1 MSRQQKWLDID
12 TIVPH
17 CAEKCLEN
25 LQSKERI
32 GYYITKARMEILKHF
47 HLERVIKYA
56 KDKGW
61 LDPHDEYQLRQLV
74 NHPEYACYE
83 RTYPPKDEDGCDI
96 PETDEERAERIH
108 EAVERFNEH
117 TMLAYQRAMLI
128 NRKRKEKLTDKASAS
143 VCEPVADCK
152 E

>member
-1 MSRQQKWLDID
+1 MSGQQIWLDKDKILSYYSK
-12 TIVPH
+12 
-17 CAEKCLEN
+17 KCLEN
-25 LQSKERI
+25 LQSKELI
-32 GYYITKARMEILKHF
+32 GHYINHARMEILKHF

-74 NHPEYACYE
+74 NHPDYACYE

-108 EAVERFNEH
+108 EATERFYDH
-117 TMLAYQRAMLI
+117 TIFAYQRAMLI
-128 NRKRKEKLTDKASAS
+128 NRKRKEALADKASAS